1 MRPERSSSYRGKTKT
16 LCCRCLRLK
25 NRELKQ
31 VRRYSRSPN
40 RRMRSHKMKSR
51 VTKPKQRFTRKYQSR
66 SKNPKSKFNI
76 SKGCQYYW
84 VPLESKSVSTCD
96 DGYADDVMAG
106 SSKRQETGHKSKD
119 MDEKNMKRE
128 DSAVS
133 IADAPKSEISQN
145 PGTSA
150 PSLSSYNSYLS
161 MDHEPM
167 V

>member
-1 MRPERSSSYRGKTKT
+1 
-16 LCCRCLRLK
+16 
-25 NRELKQ
+25 
-31 VRRYSRSPN
+31 
-40 RRMRSHKMKSR
+40 MKSR

-106 SSKRQETGHKSKD
+106 SSKRQETGHKSKE